1 MCVPPLLINIHSQRG
16 GAMWIT
22 CFLCLIMGCV
32 AGCCLIPFCMKRLRN
47 IQHVCPECHAN
58 IHTHKPL

>member
-1 MCVPPLLINIHSQRG
+1 
-16 GAMWIT
+16 
-22 CFLCLIMGCV
+22 
-32 AGCCLIPFCMKRLRN
+32 MKRLRN